1 MRLAFSRPTRS
12 MDEQREL
19 FTRFRDVG
27 YDGLQLKQN
36 QYRGM
41 LDTPAEFF
49 ATWGD
54 YPGVAAALIFGS
66 PLDEDGVAALRA
78 IFPFAGA
85 VGAERVVYWPRDSA
99 GASDAEMRQFAAT
112 LSELGKEACQ
122 AGTKLSLHNHFNQ
135 IVMTRADL
143 DRFFAAAEGGNV
155 GLTVDT
161 AHLVKSG
168 VDDVAGVIR
177 DYRAVLDNIH
187 LKDFADG
194 AWRVL
199 GEGRIDFA
207 PIFAAIREIGYDGWV
222 CADEESGGDLV
233 GGMREC
239 YRFMKSGLVAVP

>member
-1 MRLAFSRPTRS
+1 MNLAFSRPTRS
-12 MDEQREL
+12 IDEQREL
-19 FTRFRDVG
+19 FSRFRDAG

-36 QYRGM
+36 QYRDM
-41 LDTPAEFF
+41 LNTPAQFLT
-49 ATWGD
+49 ASGGS
-54 YPGVAAALIFGS
+54 PGMAAGLIFGS
-66 PLDEDGVAALRA
+66 PLDRDGVAALRA

-85 VGAERVVYWPRDSA
+85 VGADRVVYWPRDPA
-99 GASDAEMRQFAAT
+99 GASDEEMRQFAGT
-112 LSELGKEACQ
+112 LSGLGKEARQ

-135 IVMTRADL
+135 IIMTRADL
-143 DRFFAAAEGGNV
+143 DRFFSMATGGSV

-168 VDDVAGVIR
+168 IADVAGVIR
-177 DYRAVLDNIH
+177 DYREVLDNIH

-199 GEGRIDFA
+199 GEGRIDFT
-207 PIFAAIREIGYDGWV
+207 PILAAIREIGYTGWI

-239 YRFMKSGLVAVP
+239 YRFMQAGLVAAQ